1 MTASDTTQGPRRA
14 LNDWLGSRVS
24 AWAALDRRV
33 QQLQRG
39 GTVNVDE
46 ALQAASDYRRIGRD
60 LALAQQLSAP
70 PSTTSF
76 LARQYAG
83 LHQVL
88 TRPASRPWQDLRVL
102 LQQAV
107 PAAMVQL
114 RPRILWIAVLLLGT
128 AAIGW
133 LLVTLNPALAG
144 LVASRAMI
152 DEVENGRLWTD
163 GLLNLV
169 PPAVL
174 SAQIFTNNILVAISA
189 CCIGALYGLGT
200 FYMIGI
206 NGFMLGAAFAF
217 TRQHG
222 LDGRLFEFIV
232 AHGIVELSVIVIAGA
247 AGLSLGE
254 ALIRPGRLTRRA
266 AFEGAVRQAAAVMLV
281 CIAFLIGAGVI
292 EGFVSP
298 DESFPLAARGVIGV
312 CYMVLFVSVLTGA
325 AWRRPAISA
334 AVTADAV
341 P

>member
-1 MTASDTTQGPRRA
+1 MTAGDTTQGPRRA

-39 GTVNVDE
+39 GNVNVDE

-60 LALAQQLSAP
+60 LALAQQLRAP
-70 PSTTSF
+70 PSTTNF

-102 LQQAV
+102 LQQEV
-107 PAAMVQL
+107 PAAMAQL
-114 RPRILWIAVLLLGT
+114 CPRIFWIAVLLLGT

-133 LLVTLNPALAG
+133 ILVTLNPALAG
-144 LVASRAMI
+144 LVASSAMI
-152 DEVENGRLWTD
+152 EEVENGRLWTD

-254 ALIRPGRLTRRA
+254 ALIRPGRLTRRV

-325 AWRRPAISA
+325 AWRRPATSA